1 MNLSRAFSSPLACFR
16 LTRCRPPS
24 PAAGREGT
32 PGAASPR
39 HPDEASPL
47 ISAQKG
53 PFIEAATAS
62 FPSAVT
68 EEFIVHVYFK
78 ASAGEARERPFAS
91 APRRDGPRWPGAM
104 ANLPRTALP
113 GIGRCR
119 VLRASLPLPQGRPLI
134 PPVASC
140 ISWKPFSLTSAAIT
154 SCPCQVVSLT
164 VPDFLQSSLACP
176 DRPCHPGCLSRR
188 QDVP

>member
-78 ASAGEARERPFAS
+78 ASAGGARERPFAS

-119 VLRASLPLPQGRPLI
+119 VLPPPPPGAPLDSSGRLLHFLEALFSHVCCHYVLPLPSR
-134 PPVASC
+134 
-140 ISWKPFSLTSAAIT
+140 F
-154 SCPCQVVSLT
+154 
-164 VPDFLQSSLACP
+164 P
-176 DRPCHPGCLSRR
+176 DRP
-188 QDVP
+188 